1 MSSVVLAVLALAAVL
16 YVLAAVDL
24 RWSPLRTV
32 SWLAGLAVAA
42 AGLTGPL
49 AAAHGDLRAHLAA
62 HLLAGMV
69 APLLLVLAAPVTL
82 LLRALPV
89 HRARTV
95 SRLLRTAPARVL
107 GDPFVAVALNV
118 GGLWVLHVGGLLG
131 TVAHSPGWHLLVS
144 LHVLVTGW
152 LATAAVLAVDP
163 APHRRGVVP
172 RAVALGAGMAGHDVL
187 AKWLYAHPPAGV
199 THAEAGARLL
209 YDGGTVVHVVVA
221 ALLWR
226 QWYRSRAAVRDA
238 EQMAGQRP
246 WARA

>member
-1 MSSVVLAVLALAAVL
+1 MSGAVLAVLALLAL
-16 YVLAAVDL
+16 GYVLAAVDQ
-24 RWSPLRTV
+24 RWSPLRTA

-89 HRARTV
+89 GRARVV
-95 SRLLRTAPARVL
+95 SRLLRSAPARVL
-107 GDPFVAVALNV
+107 GDPFVATAVNV
-118 GGLWVLHVGGLLG
+118 GGLWVLHGSGLLG
-131 TVAHSPGWHLLVS
+131 TVVHSPGWHLLVS
-144 LHVLVTGW
+144 VHVLLTGW

-163 APHRRGVVP
+163 APHRRGVVA

-209 YDGGTVVHVVVA
+209 YDGGTVVHVVIA

-226 QWYRSRAAVRDA
+226 QWYRSRNAVRDA
-238 EQMAGQRP
+238 EQAAGQRP

>member
-1 MSSVVLAVLALAAVL
+1 MTGVVLAVLALLAFGYL
-16 YVLAAVDL
+16 LAAVDL
-24 RWSPLRTV
+24 RWSPRRTA

-49 AAAHGDLRAHLAA
+49 AQAHGDLRAHLAA
-62 HLLAGMV
+62 HLLTGMV
-69 APLLLVLAAPVTL
+69 APVLLVLAAPVTL
-82 LLRALPV
+82 LLRTLPV
-89 HRARTV
+89 ARARTV
-95 SRLLRTAPARVL
+95 SRLLRSAPARVL

-118 GGLWVLHVGGLLG
+118 GGLWVLHGSGLLG
-131 TVAHSPGWHLLVS
+131 AVAHSPGGHLLVS
-144 LHVLVTGW
+144 VHVLLTGW

-163 APHRRGVVP
+163 TPHRRGVVA

-187 AKWLYAHPPAGV
+187 AKWLYAHPPTGV

-226 QWYRSRAAVRDA
+226 QWYRSRAAVREA
-238 EQMAGQRP
+238 EASAGQRP

>member
-1 MSSVVLAVLALAAVL
+1 MTGAVLAVLAVL
-16 YVLAAVDL
+16 GLSYVLAAVDL
-24 RWSPLRTV
+24 RWSPLRTA
-32 SWLAGLAVAA
+32 SWLAGLVVAA

-62 HLLAGMV
+62 HLLTGMV
-69 APLLLVLAAPVTL
+69 APVLLVLAAPVSL
-82 LLRALPV
+82 LLRRLPV
-89 HRARTV
+89 QRARVV
-95 SRLLRTAPARVL
+95 SRVVRSAPARVL

-118 GGLWVLHVGGLLG
+118 GGLWVLHGSGLLG

-144 LHVLVTGW
+144 VHVLLTGW

-163 APHRRGVVP
+163 APHRRGVVA

-199 THAEAGARLL
+199 TNAEAGARLL
-209 YDGGTVVHVVVA
+209 YDGGTVVHVLVA

-226 QWYRSRAAVRDA
+226 QWYRSRSTVRDA
-238 EQMAGQRP
+238 ERAARP
-246 WARA
+246 AAV